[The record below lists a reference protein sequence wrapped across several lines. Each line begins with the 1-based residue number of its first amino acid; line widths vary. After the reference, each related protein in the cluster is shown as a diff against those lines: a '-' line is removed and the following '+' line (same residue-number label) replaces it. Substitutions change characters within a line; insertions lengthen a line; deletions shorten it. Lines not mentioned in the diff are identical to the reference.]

1 MSEAVSPSSP
11 SITADS
17 DSQSKDTVF
26 IEPESLSFSTA
37 SQLAQSVEISRPHP
51 FVIVE
56 EHFSVSPQPAGS
68 SVPNDA
74 HSPLNKNNSSLH
86 SPSNAPSESSF
97 SSVEPILP
105 TVGPEMSSS
114 SAFSFLSS
122 RPTVE
127 QSQSPLPAVPHS
139 APGSTA
145 SSVISPEEEQWM
157 LANAAFVA
165 DEHGNSSVPA
175 VAAHDLNPKSE
186 FPNADNAS
194 SFSVDST
201 GSFLRWIGMA
211 SIVVAGVAVLW
222 TVVFG

>member
-68 SVPNDA
+68 SVPNDPS
-74 HSPLNKNNSSLH
+74 SPLDNNNSSLH

-114 SAFSFLSS
+114 SVFSFLST

-127 QSQSPLPAVPHS
+127 QSQSPLPAVAHS

-175 VAAHDLNPKSE
+175 APHDLNPKSE
-186 FPNADNAS
+186 FPNAENAS
-194 SFSVDST
+194 SLSVDST

-211 SIVVAGVAVLW
+211 SIVVAGIAVLW